1 MECGRRPL
9 NDLIAGA
16 KKIVTY
22 TQSNLA
28 AMKYLA
34 WCLLLLCQCAL
45 GQTTKEEELNTI
57 TGNPYLF
64 KEWNDGVVR
73 FSSGRTMNQFKLKFD
88 CLKNSLLLQFQ
99 GNAFSTE
106 SKVQEFVMYPKKKDS
121 LLFRRG
127 FPATDKTTEQTYFHI
142 LVQGKTALLRLIAR
156 NIIEERQLVSVTG
169 RVDRRME
176 ELEQYYMLQNGEMIL
191 LPASTR
197 DLPEKFGDKKEAIAR
212 FIAASQLKMQRTED
226 FVAVVK
232 KYNELLAA
240 Q

>member
-1 MECGRRPL
+1 
-9 NDLIAGA
+9 
-16 KKIVTY
+16 
-22 TQSNLA
+22 
-28 AMKYLA
+28 MKHIA

-45 GQTTKEEELNTI
+45 GQSSKEEELNTI

-73 FSSGRTMNQFKLKFD
+73 FTSGRTMNQFKLKFD

-99 GNAFSTE
+99 GNAFATE

-127 FPATDKTTEQTYFHI
+127 FPATDRTTDQTYFHV
-142 LVQGKTALLRLIAR
+142 LVQGKTSLLRLIAR
-156 NIIEERQLVSVTG
+156 NIVEEKQLVSVNG
-169 RVDRRME
+169 RVDRRLE
-176 ELEQYYMLQNGEMIL
+176 EVEQYYLLQNGKMTL

-197 DLPEKFGDKKEAIAR
+197 DLPEVFADKKEPIAQFITTKQLR
-212 FIAASQLKMQRTED
+212 MHDPEDFIA
-226 FVAVVK
+226 VIN
-232 KYNELLAA
+232 KYNELT

>member
-1 MECGRRPL
+1 
-9 NDLIAGA
+9 
-16 KKIVTY
+16 
-22 TQSNLA
+22 
-28 AMKYLA
+28 MKHLA

-45 GQTTKEEELNTI
+45 GQTSKEEDLNTI

-73 FSSGRTMNQFKLKFD
+73 FTSGRTMNQFKLKFD

-121 LLFRRG
+121 LVFRRG
-127 FPATDKTTEQTYFHI
+127 FPATDRTTDQTYFHV
-142 LVQGKTALLRLIAR
+142 LMQGKASLLRLIAR
-156 NIIEERQLVSVTG
+156 NIIEEKQLVSVNG

-176 ELEQYYMLQNGEMIL
+176 EVEQYYMLQNGQMIL

-197 DLPEKFGDKKEAIAR
+197 DLPERFGDKKEAIAQ
-212 FIAASQLKMQRTED
+212 FIASKQFKLHEPAD
-226 FVAVVK
+226 FVAVIN
-232 KYNELLAA
+232 KYNELL